1 MFIDDILGMDVIDSV
16 GQNIGKL
23 DDVFFD
29 DQDGTLKVISVKLK
43 KGFLSKEVEQ
53 IQYSDIKGIRDVVLL
68 DIELK
73 L

>member
-1 MFIDDILGMDVIDSV
+1 MFIDDVLGMDVIDST

-23 DDVFFD
+23 DDILFD
-29 DQDGTLKVISVKLK
+29 GQDGTLKIISVKLK
-43 KGFLSKEVEQ
+43 KGFLSKELEQ
-53 IQYSDIKGIRDVVLL
+53 VQYKDIKGIKDVVLL